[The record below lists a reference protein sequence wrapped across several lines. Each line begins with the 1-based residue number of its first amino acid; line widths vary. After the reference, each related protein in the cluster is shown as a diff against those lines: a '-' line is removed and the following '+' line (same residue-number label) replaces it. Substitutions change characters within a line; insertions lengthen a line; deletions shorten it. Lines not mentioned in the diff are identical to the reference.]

1 VLLSVNPDIRDKLP
15 NGTIVFDNYA
25 YDNSIIGVTL
35 DGRVIYAYEL
45 MVKELMDE
53 TGWDEMSAMDW
64 ISYNAIGRSNHN
76 DVKVP
81 IIVSLFLEC

>member
-1 VLLSVNPDIRDKLP
+1 MAVNLDVRDTLPDDA
-15 NGTIVFDNYA
+15 IVFDNYA

-35 DGRVIYAYEL
+35 DDRVIYAYES

-64 ISYNAIGRSNHN
+64 ISYNVIGSLGYH

-81 IIVSLFLEC
+81 VIVSTCLECL